1 MKRLSYVVRQAKQ
14 EEAAALKQ
22 KALEPHCRHCYI
34 QNKIVNILVE
44 FPDYK
49 GPHFKGAEGAIYC
62 ENIVPLQRPL
72 PTLSRPLSGTRHP
85 RGRPRRR
92 AVRRAKLVPCS
103 PPSSAKQVRITLE
116 KILAVRLLNKILACY
131 NDPIR

>member
-34 QNKIVNILVE
+34 QNKVVNILIE

-62 ENIVPLQRPL
+62 ENIVECYQANVKCRYSGLSPLYPDPFLERDIPEED
-72 PTLSRPLSGTRHP
+72 PEEELSEEQS
-85 RGRPRRR
+85 
-92 AVRRAKLVPCS
+92 
-103 PPSSAKQVRITLE
+103 
-116 KILAVRLLNKILACY
+116 
-131 NDPIR
+131 